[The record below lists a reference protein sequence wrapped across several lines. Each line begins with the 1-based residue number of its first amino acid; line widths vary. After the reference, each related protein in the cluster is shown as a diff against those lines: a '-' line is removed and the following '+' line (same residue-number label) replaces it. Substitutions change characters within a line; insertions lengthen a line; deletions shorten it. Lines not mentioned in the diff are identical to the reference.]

1 VTRPGIADAFTRK
14 KVPKVSRSRKALFDA
29 LDSHDDYG
37 LVEAYENLLLTDERL
52 SANDI
57 TKILDKLAGNKSPV
71 LRSFRESLWSE
82 LAQQHDVQPSRMQY
96 RSMIIGTARFGDTAR
111 ALQLT
116 RELYA
121 MNGYLD
127 EFGWSALATSAASN
141 DAALDRN
148 RLISQTIRAAK
159 DAKHPTDKFFAALIK
174 PLIPMGEEGWKNID
188 WIAGYLG
195 QAKTGY
201 SVQTQFVAAHLA
213 RDAPQLA
220 QRIVSAWPP
229 LQDITDPQL
238 AREMGECL
246 VNVELDRLKRLTS
259 ESSNTDSLIKLLRSL
274 PFGYDLSPQAF
285 SFLLDQHVRQSK
297 PTPRQFFDGIDKIIS
312 ATGRGPSQ
320 KAWQTVVSERLPIYG
335 VETTFEIYDAA
346 TRRGQFVSAGLARQL
361 ITSLYKSNPLQF
373 TEAIRVYDD
382 LAAMPEWDSIR
393 YEDPA
398 IGEIFFTLL
407 RACARADPPAPRVA
421 IELAEAA
428 RDSKVTFPA
437 KDLTSLIGDIMT
449 ASHDHPEA
457 YDVYAALVQL
467 AATPL
472 NHRQYSHILSTFILL
487 DFPTSNV
494 APADY
499 VLDMF
504 KDMRR
509 AGHHPDAPIVTSLL
523 TSYATLAKK
532 ITRNRHKL
540 SVSETEFS
548 LDALQNA
555 INDIY
560 RLISLDPEIQ
570 VDVPLLVSLMAAL
583 STVNAYA
590 DAMEVWDDIVRNRAP
605 LAATVPHEQVQA
617 VYGTALSVAFDTCGF
632 ADLCNRAKKI
642 WLWGNR
648 HNLVDR
654 PAWSAYAECLCRCGR
669 YNEAIDL
676 LSKEMREVNLDP
688 TLDEITMIVRFAFRT
703 PQAMPK
709 VRARIQEA
717 FPEIWEEI
725 REALAE
731 QRIIVQ

>member
-1 VTRPGIADAFTRK
+1 
-14 KVPKVSRSRKALFDA
+14 
-29 LDSHDDYG
+29 
-37 LVEAYENLLLTDERL
+37 
-52 SANDI
+52 
-57 TKILDKLAGNKSPV
+57 
-71 LRSFRESLWSE
+71 
-82 LAQQHDVQPSRMQY
+82 
-96 RSMIIGTARFGDTAR
+96 
-111 ALQLT
+111 
-116 RELYA
+116 
-121 MNGYLD
+121 
-127 EFGWSALATSAASN
+127 
-141 DAALDRN
+141 
-148 RLISQTIRAAK
+148 
-159 DAKHPTDKFFAALIK
+159 
-174 PLIPMGEEGWKNID
+174 
-188 WIAGYLG
+188 
-195 QAKTGY
+195 
-201 SVQTQFVAAHLA
+201 
-213 RDAPQLA
+213 
-220 QRIVSAWPP
+220 
-229 LQDITDPQL
+229 
-238 AREMGECL
+238 
-246 VNVELDRLKRLTS
+246 
-259 ESSNTDSLIKLLRSL
+259 
-274 PFGYDLSPQAF
+274 
-285 SFLLDQHVRQSK
+285 
-297 PTPRQFFDGIDKIIS
+297 
-312 ATGRGPSQ
+312 
-320 KAWQTVVSERLPIYG
+320 
-335 VETTFEIYDAA
+335 
-346 TRRGQFVSAGLARQL
+346 
-361 ITSLYKSNPLQF
+361 
-373 TEAIRVYDD
+373 
-382 LAAMPEWDSIR
+382 
-393 YEDPA
+393 
-398 IGEIFFTLL
+398 
-407 RACARADPPAPRVA
+407 
-421 IELAEAA
+421 
-428 RDSKVTFPA
+428 
-437 KDLTSLIGDIMT
+437 
-449 ASHDHPEA
+449 
-457 YDVYAALVQL
+457 
-467 AATPL
+467 
-472 NHRQYSHILSTFILL
+472 
-487 DFPTSNV
+487 
-494 APADY
+494 
-499 VLDMF
+499 
-504 KDMRR
+504 
-509 AGHHPDAPIVTSLL
+509 VTSLL